1 MVDEKRV
8 VLPGD
13 KVNARG
19 YYTYNIGNQN
29 YSSVYGILTVKE
41 GREKIIPLTGKY
53 IPSEGDLVIGIVDEA
68 KFGGAVV
75 DINSPYTAFL
85 PTRREYKQGD
95 VVFAKIFEVD
105 EVKSTKLGDERQ
117 LYQGEVIE
125 ISPVRIPRVIGKKN
139 SMIDLLK
146 QKTGCSIFVGRNGR
160 IWIRGDKANI
170 AKKAI
175 YKIEKEAHS
184 TGLTDKITKFL
195 DEELKKVKGE

>member
-1 MVDEKRV
+1 MSEKKV

-13 KVNARG
+13 EVNARG
-19 YYTYNIGNQN
+19 AYTYRKGSKF
-29 YSSVYGILTVKE
+29 YSSIYGVMTEKE
-41 GREKIIPLTGKY
+41 GRQKIIPLTGKY
-53 IPSEGDLVIGIVDEA
+53 IPSEGDLVVGVIEEA

-117 LYQGEVIE
+117 LYQGEILE

-139 SMIDLLK
+139 SMIELLK
-146 QKTGCSIFVGRNGR
+146 TKTGCNIFIGRNGR
-160 IWIRGDKANI
+160 IWVKGENTNVL
-170 AKKAI
+170 KKAI
-175 YKIEKEAHS
+175 YKIEKEAHTS
-184 TGLTDKITKFL
+184 GLTDKITKFL
-195 DEELKKVKGE
+195 DEELSKVKGE